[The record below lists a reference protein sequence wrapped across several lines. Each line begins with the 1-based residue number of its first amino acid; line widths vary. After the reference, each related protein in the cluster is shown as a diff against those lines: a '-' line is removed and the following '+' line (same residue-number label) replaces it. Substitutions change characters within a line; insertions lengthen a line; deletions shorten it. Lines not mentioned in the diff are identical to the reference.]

1 MLTNIFNTIM
11 FGLLNF
17 CLYRVINYRKNRI
30 TVFFIAIFLVIII
43 YMINYFE
50 NLINSEILIILL
62 FFSFG
67 LIILYIMKLIIDYQM
82 AAKKK
87 EVLSEKTRYFTD
99 IKNIIIKKIFP
110 ILAYGYQLLIIWVPE
125 LADKMLND

>member
-1 MLTNIFNTIM
+1 
-11 FGLLNF
+11 
-17 CLYRVINYRKNRI
+17 
-30 TVFFIAIFLVIII
+30 
-43 YMINYFE
+43 MINYFE